1 MKSNVD
7 FLVSQNYISQS
18 DASAIVSRLPP
29 VAGINQLTPQIQGI
43 SVEAPEAPVRR
54 GIPAPPVRKLQARA
68 LWAYN
73 MDGQQP
79 EDLSF
84 SAGDIIEIVTE
95 INVDWWEGRVN
106 GRQALFPS
114 SYVEKIESD
123 PEPQVPHQ
131 RMLPPQYDEKP
142 DKPMYR
148 PFGAALHGADLPP
161 PSGSEV
167 NSVGLQQAPGQEQ
180 KKDRFGKY
188 KGTLAQSAVGGVGFG
203 AGSAIGGGLV
213 RAIF

>member
-1 MKSNVD
+1 VGGAR
-7 FLVSQNYISQS
+7 Y
-18 DASAIVSRLPP
+18 AP
-29 VAGINQLTPQIQGI
+29 VAHVYFDPFNRPLT
-43 SVEAPEAPVRR
+43 
-54 GIPAPPVRKLQARA
+54 
-68 LWAYN
+68 
-73 MDGQQP
+73 
-79 EDLSF
+79 
-84 SAGDIIEIVTE
+84 
-95 INVDWWEGRVN
+95 VN

-188 KGTLAQSAVGGVGFG
+188 KGTVRISLSVWRCFVGPDGFLLF
-203 AGSAIGGGLV
+203 AMNSWLNQLSEV
-213 RAIF
+213 